1 MCSRKFFQSYLEK
14 LTTILSQVLFEKYL
28 QNVVTTDSIEKFF
41 SSVIFELASRAARNE
56 LPYTYQELITKWDV
70 SYKGQDSSSQDS
82 TQAFDKRVM
91 DVVKRSGYSTP
102 TKGLTPPKKQRM
114 QSMWCPLYNTSS
126 GYSYTPRASGGC
138 TDQAGTELKH
148 GCSIRAAGGRMC
160 NSSVHNRLTH

>member
-41 SSVIFELASRAARNE
+41 SKVIFELASRAARNE

-102 TKGLTPPKKQRM
+102 TKGL
-114 QSMWCPLYNTSS
+114 PL
-126 GYSYTPRASGGC
+126 PRSR
-138 TDQAGTELKH
+138 
-148 GCSIRAAGGRMC
+148 GCSPCGALCITPVLAAPTHQEPVVDVQTKLGL
-160 NSSVHNRLTH
+160 SSSMGAVSERLVGACATVLCTTG